1 MKRVEGLCKRAI
13 IVIDYRIKLERE
25 VNEEMKELM
34 DSERG

>member
-13 IVIDYRIKLERE
+13 IVTDHRIKLERE
-25 VNEEMKELM
+25 ANEEMKELM